1 MNTERLND
9 KAQLFG
15 SAFLHNYAR
24 SRKIAARLFAV
35 LCVFFLA
42 AAHVLTYFPAQAAGH
57 SWNNAVILTA
67 VPFVGPAAFCLQLLL
82 AGEMSSLY
90 PVYLLGA
97 LLPAVVFLLLGA
109 HFHDLSRRA
118 LCVLAER
125 EEAAA
130 ALAEK
135 QAARERQ
142 AAAASPVILRPG
154 TSGAPAAGG
163 LPLSAA
169 MAAPSPSAAPKE
181 PAMAAAPAGA
191 KPVPAS
197 SPAVPAM
204 HGTPGEGKAETNAA
218 PPEKAAQRQPASSV
232 PSRPAAVTNPPA
244 SPAGSASAKAEA
256 AAVSAVARPVP
267 ADAARPAADAGVKAA
282 PAASSAPIPAAGARP
297 SQSAGTA
304 APGKIEKGEEAGEEP
319 SALRKVEEEYARAM
333 QDVLAFL
340 HKK

>member
-42 AAHVLTYFPAQAAGH
+42 AAHVLTYFLAQAAGH

-90 PVYLLGA
+90 PAYLLGA
-97 LLPAVVFLLLGA
+97 LLPAVAFLLLGA

-163 LPLSAA
+163 IPLSAA

-191 KPVPAS
+191 KPVPAAS
-197 SPAVPAM
+197 PAM
-204 HGTPGEGKAETNAA
+204 HGTPGGDKAETNAA
-218 PPEKAAQRQPASSV
+218 PPEKAAQRQPVSSV
-232 PSRPAAVTNPPA
+232 PSRPAAVPKSPA
-244 SPAGSASAKAEA
+244 SPAGSAPAKAEA

-267 ADAARPAADAGVKAA
+267 ADAAKPAADAGMKAA

-319 SALRKVEEEYARAM
+319 SAMRKVEEEYARAM